1 MKITIQE
8 LSKSFGGRDI
18 FNNFS
23 LEVDS
28 GVRLCVCGP
37 NGTGK
42 STLLRLLAG
51 VEPADGGR
59 VILPRGCRLGFVEQE
74 LSEEALDTPLLTYV
88 LDVLHDWNEFWAEWE
103 EAAQQKDEARLTQ
116 LMHRQAELEATHG
129 YNPEHRAK
137 AVLSGL
143 GFAESKWLRT
153 LRELSGGW
161 RERAKLA
168 RVLTAGAD
176 VLLLDEPTNHL
187 DLESREALGT
197 ALQKFDGTLLMVA
210 HDRWL
215 LSQVGAEA
223 WALDEKGITV
233 YPDFASYDTARRAA
247 LESGSVSPSLN
258 ASNKAEKPD
267 NAPRANLSRE
277 EQKRL
282 KREQAERRNALHKEL
297 KPLQQKYAALEAAG
311 LTDPIGTQL
320 LHFYNDLLH
329 LDFGTSRRIQNGA
342 TVVKV
347 IGKKFGVS
355 MRLGL
360 TASAISLVVGV
371 LMGILQAAFKDKVFD
386 WIGTAYTVFV
396 NAVPSLVSYSLVLVF
411 GSKYLGFPTLYS
423 TRNVSAS
430 SVLPITCL
438 SLASIAGYALWTR
451 RYMVDE
457 LTRDYIKL
465 ARVKGLSSSEIMFK
479 HVLRNA
485 MVPMV
490 QYIPQSILLT
500 VGGSLLMERF
510 FSVPGMGPLLT
521 DAIQRYD
528 LNVVQ
533 TLVILYAVLGIVGV
547 FMGDV
552 LMMLVDPRI
561 TLTGKEAAR

>member
-1 MKITIQE
+1 MLKYTVKRLAQSLVTI
-8 LSKSFGGRDI
+8 
-18 FNNFS
+18 
-23 LEVDS
+23 
-28 GVRLCVCGP
+28 
-37 NGTGK
+37 
-42 STLLRLLAG
+42 LLIATIVFLLM
-51 VEPADGGR
+51 R
-59 VILPRGCRLGFVEQE
+59 CLPTDYYFT
-74 LSEEALDTPLLTYV
+74 EE
-88 LDVLHDWNEFWAEWE
+88 
-103 EAAQQKDEARLTQ
+103 Q
-116 LMHRQAELEATHG
+116 LM
-129 YNPEHRAK
+129 
-137 AVLSGL
+137 
-143 GFAESKWLRT
+143 
-153 LRELSGGW
+153 
-161 RERAKLA
+161 
-168 RVLTAGAD
+168 
-176 VLLLDEPTNHL
+176 
-187 DLESREALGT
+187 
-197 ALQKFDGTLLMVA
+197 KFT
-210 HDRWL
+210 
-215 LSQVGAEA
+215 
-223 WALDEKGITV
+223 
-233 YPDFASYDTARRAA
+233 
-247 LESGSVSPSLN
+247 
-258 ASNKAEKPD
+258 
-267 NAPRANLSRE
+267 E
-277 EQKRL
+277 E
-282 KREQAERRNALHKEL
+282 
-297 KPLQQKYAALEAAG
+297 QKYAALEAAG

-342 TVVKV
+342 SVVKV

-360 TASAISLVVGV
+360 ISAGISLLVGIM
-371 LMGILQAAFKDKVFD
+371 LGILQTAFKDKVFD

-423 TRNVSAS
+423 TRNVGPS
-430 SVLPITCL
+430 SVLPIVCL

-465 ARVKGLSSSEIMFK
+465 
-479 HVLRNA
+479 
-485 MVPMV
+485 V

-533 TLVILYAVLGIVGV
+533 TLVILYAALGIVGV
-547 FMGDV
+547 FLGDV